1 MRGRTGGRTR
11 TRLRYWFDNFLARS
25 TLTLVACLTLACL
38 AVVVPVSVAQ
48 VLVGRPVPTTLA
60 GQAAAVWTT
69 VGATLRIGGA
79 VGAPAYVV
87 LSVLLALVS
96 LLFVSTLVSV
106 ITTGMNDKIL
116 ELRLGRSTIVEQRH
130 TVVLGW
136 SDQVFPVISELAK
149 ANAHRRRA
157 TVALLA
163 PRDKVQM
170 EEEITTKVGA
180 TGTTRVVCR
189 SGSPTDP
196 AVLARVSPHTAAAVI
211 VLSPLDHEGDRTV
224 VRTLLALGTVLGDT
238 AATTVVAAVREPAH
252 HTAAVLAAGPGG
264 RVLDIDAI
272 TARLLAQCSRQP
284 GLSLVHRELLD
295 FEDSEFHTVH
305 EPALTGRT
313 YGEALLSYAR
323 SCVVGLLRP
332 DGRPVLNPPASTVIA
347 AGDHI
352 VLITEN
358 DTTAV
363 VSHEPLTFDGSAVVV
378 AAPRET
384 RPARMLLMG
393 WNRRA
398 PLIIDQLA
406 RYGGPDARLDL
417 VAVGP
422 WAPHDLDVLAYD
434 SVIVLGAEATGSV
447 STADS
452 DYHVLETLL
461 HLRAAGQAA
470 GRSLHVAAELSD
482 DRNRLI
488 APMSPAADFVVSG
501 RLISLLM
508 TQISENPRTAALFE
522 ELFTAGGNRVHL
534 GPAADYVPLGRE
546 VAFADVVASGRRR
559 DRSVIGY
566 RLHAGSGTTPRFGVR
581 VNPDKGERV
590 AFGAAD
596 TVIAIMRDDQVP
608 SDGSCSEP

>member
-1 MRGRTGGRTR
+1 MRGRTGGRIR

-38 AVVVPVSVAQ
+38 ALVIPASVAQ
-48 VLVGRPVPTTLA
+48 VLVGRPVPATFA

-79 VGAPAYVV
+79 VGAPSFVV

-136 SDQVFPVISELAK
+136 SDQVFPVISELVT

-211 VLSPLDHEGDRTV
+211 VLSPGDHEGDRTV
-224 VRTLLALGTVLGDT
+224 VRTLLALGTVVGD
-238 AATTVVAAVREPAH
+238 AATTVVAAVRDPCH

-284 GLSLVHRELLD
+284 GLSLVHQELLD
-295 FEDSEFHTVH
+295 FAGSEFHTVQ

-313 YGEALLSYAR
+313 YGDALLSYAR

-332 DGRPVLNPPASTVIA
+332 DGRTALNPPATTVIT
-347 AGDHI
+347 AGDRI
-352 VLITEN
+352 VLITED

-363 VSHEPLTFDGSAVVV
+363 VSGEPFPFDENAIAVPV
-378 AAPRET
+378 PRET
-384 RPARMLLMG
+384 GPARMLLMG

-406 RYGGPDARLDL
+406 RYVGPDSRLDL
-417 VAVGP
+417 VTGGP
-422 WAPHDLDVLAYD
+422 WASHDLDVLAYD
-434 SVIVLGAEATGSV
+434 SVIVLGSEATGDV

-461 HLRAAGQAA
+461 HLRAAEQAA

-488 APMSPAADFVVSG
+488 APMSPGADFVVSG

-508 TQISENPRTAALFE
+508 TQISENPRIAALFE
-522 ELFTAGGNRVHL
+522 ELFTAGGNRIHL
-534 GPAADYVPLGRE
+534 GPAADYVALGHE
-546 VAFADVVASGRRR
+546 VAFADVVASGRRH

-566 RLHAGSGTTPRFGVR
+566 RLHAGSGTGPGFGVR
-581 VNPDKGERV
+581 VNPDKDERV
-590 AFGAAD
+590 LFGDAD
-596 TVIAIMRDDQVP
+596 TVIAIMRDL
-608 SDGSCSEP
+608 

>member
-1 MRGRTGGRTR
+1 MRGRAGEGIR

-25 TLTLVACLTLACL
+25 TLTLVAGLTLACL
-38 AVVVPVSVAQ
+38 ALVIPASVAQ
-48 VLVGRPVPTTLA
+48 VLVGRPVPTTLT
-60 GQAAAVWTT
+60 GQAAAVWAS

-136 SDQVFPVISELAK
+136 SDQVFPVISELVT

-163 PRDKVQM
+163 PRDKVEM
-170 EEEITTKVGA
+170 EEQITTKVGA

-211 VLSPLDHEGDRTV
+211 VLSPGDHEGDRTV
-224 VRTLLALGTVLGDT
+224 VRTLLALGAVVGDAP
-238 AATTVVAAVREPAH
+238 AATVVAAVREPAH

-272 TARLLAQCSRQP
+272 TARLLAQCARQP
-284 GLSLVHRELLD
+284 GLSLVHEELLD
-295 FEDSEFHTVH
+295 FAGCEFHIVH

-332 DGRPVLNPPASTVIA
+332 DGRPALNPPSATVISST
-347 AGDHI
+347 DRI

-358 DTTAV
+358 DSTAL
-363 VSHEPLTFDGSAVVV
+363 VSDEPLPFDGSAVVG

-384 RPARMLLMG
+384 GPARMLLLG

-398 PLIIDQLA
+398 PLIIEQLN
-406 RYGGPDARLDL
+406 RYADTEAARLDL
-417 VAVGP
+417 VTGGP
-422 WAPHDLDVLAYD
+422 RAAHGLDVLAYD
-434 SVIVLGAEATGSV
+434 SVIVLGSEAAGSV
-447 STADS
+447 AAADS

-461 HLRAAGQAA
+461 HLRAAERAA
-470 GRSLHVAAELSD
+470 GHSLHVTAELSD
-482 DRNRLI
+482 DQDRLI
-488 APMSPAADFVVSG
+488 APMSPGTDFVVSG

-522 ELFTAGGNRVHL
+522 ELFTAGGNRIHL
-534 GPAADYVPLGRE
+534 GPAAEYVPVGRE

-559 DRSVIGY
+559 GRSVIGY
-566 RLHAGSGTTPRFGVR
+566 RLHAESDTGPRYGIR
-581 VNPDKGERV
+581 VNPGKEERV
-590 AFGAAD
+590 VLGDAD
-596 TVIAIMRDDQVP
+596 TVIAVMRDL
-608 SDGSCSEP
+608 

>member
-1 MRGRTGGRTR
+1 MRGRTEARIR

-38 AVVVPVSVAQ
+38 AVVIPASVAQ
-48 VLVGRPVPTTLA
+48 VLVGRPVPVTLA

-79 VGAPAYVV
+79 VGAPSFVV

-136 SDQVFPVISELAK
+136 SDQVFPVISELVT

-211 VLSPLDHEGDRTV
+211 VLSPGDHEGDRTV
-224 VRTLLALGTVLGDT
+224 VRTLLALGTVLGD
-238 AATTVVAAVREPAH
+238 AASTTVVAAVREPCH

-284 GLSLVHRELLD
+284 GLSLVHQELLE
-295 FEDSEFHTVH
+295 FAGSEFHTVQ

-332 DGRPVLNPPASTVIA
+332 DGRPALNPPASTVIT
-347 AGDHI
+347 AGDRI
-352 VLITEN
+352 VLITED
-358 DTTAV
+358 DTTAIVSDEPFPFDENVIV
-363 VSHEPLTFDGSAVVV
+363 VP
-378 AAPRET
+378 APRET
-384 RPARMLLMG
+384 GSARMLLMG

-406 RYGGPDARLDL
+406 RYVGPDSRLDL
-417 VAVGP
+417 VPGGP
-422 WAPHDLDVLAYD
+422 WAPHDLHVLAYD
-434 SVIVLGAEATGSV
+434 SVIVLGSDAAGSV

-461 HLRAAGQAA
+461 HLRAAEQAA
-470 GRSLHVAAELSD
+470 GRSLHVVAELSD

-488 APMSPAADFVVSG
+488 APMSPGADFVVSG

-522 ELFTAGGNRVHL
+522 ELFTAGGNRIHL
-534 GPAADYVPLGRE
+534 GPAADYVPLGPE
-546 VAFADVVASGRRR
+546 VAFADVVASGRRC

-566 RLHAGSGTTPRFGVR
+566 RLHAGSGTGPRFGVR
-581 VNPDKGERV
+581 VNPDKDERV
-590 AFGAAD
+590 VFGDAD
-596 TVIAIMRDDQVP
+596 TVIAIMRDR
-608 SDGSCSEP
+608 

>member
-1 MRGRTGGRTR
+1 MGGRIR
-11 TRLRYWFDNFLARS
+11 TRLRYWFDNFLGRS
-25 TLTLVACLTLACL
+25 TLTLVACLTLVCL
-38 AVVVPVSVAQ
+38 AVVIPASVAQ

-79 VGAPAYVV
+79 VGAPAFVV

-116 ELRLGRSTIVEQRH
+116 ELRLGRSTIVEEQH

-136 SDQVFPVISELAK
+136 SDQVFPVISELVT

-180 TGTTRVVCR
+180 TGATRVVCR

-211 VLSPLDHEGDRTV
+211 VLSPGDHEGDWTV
-224 VRTLLALGTVLGDT
+224 VRTLLALGTVVG
-238 AATTVVAAVREPAH
+238 AAAAPTVVAAVREPSH

-284 GLSLVHRELLD
+284 GLSLVYQELLD
-295 FEDSEFHTVH
+295 FAGCEFHTVQ

-313 YGEALLSYAR
+313 YGDALLSYAR

-332 DGRPVLNPPASTVIA
+332 DGRPALNPPASTVITER
-347 AGDHI
+347 DRI
-352 VLITEN
+352 ILITED
-358 DTTAV
+358 DTTAL
-363 VSHEPLTFDGSAVVV
+363 VSDEPLPFDENAIVLPL
-378 AAPRET
+378 PRET
-384 RPARMLLMG
+384 KPARMLLMG

-406 RYGGPDARLDL
+406 RYVGPDSRLDL
-417 VAVGP
+417 VPGGP
-422 WAPHDLDVLAYD
+422 WAPHDLDALDVLAYD
-434 SVIVLGAEATGSV
+434 SVIVLGSEVAGSV
-447 STADS
+447 GTADS

-461 HLRAAGQAA
+461 HLRAAEQAA

-488 APMSPAADFVVSG
+488 APMSPGADFVVSG

-522 ELFTAGGNRVHL
+522 ELFTAGGNRIHL
-534 GPAADYVPLGRE
+534 GPAADYVPLGHT
-546 VAFADVVASGRRR
+546 VAFADVVAAGRRR

-566 RLHAGSGTTPRFGVR
+566 RLHAGSATGPRFGVR
-581 VNPDKGERV
+581 VNPGKDERV
-590 AFGAAD
+590 VFGEAD
-596 TVIAIMRDDQVP
+596 TVIAITRDR
-608 SDGSCSEP
+608 

>member
-1 MRGRTGGRTR
+1 MRGRATGGVR

-38 AVVVPVSVAQ
+38 AVVVPASVAQ

-60 GQAAAVWTT
+60 GQAAAVWAS

-116 ELRLGRSTIVEQRH
+116 ELRLGRSTIVEERH

-136 SDQVFPVISELAK
+136 SDQVFPVISELVT

-163 PRDKVQM
+163 PRDKVEM
-170 EEEITTKVGA
+170 EEEITTKVGP

-211 VLSPLDHEGDRTV
+211 VLSPGDRDGDRTV
-224 VRTLLALGTVLGDT
+224 VRTLLALGVVVGDDT
-238 AATTVVAAVREPAH
+238 ATTVVAAVREPAH
-252 HTAAVLAAGPGG
+252 HPAAVLAAGPGG

-284 GLSLVHRELLD
+284 GLSVVHQELLD
-295 FEDSEFHTVH
+295 FAGSEFHTVH

-313 YGEALLSYAR
+313 YGEALLSYPH

-332 DGRPVLNPPASTVIA
+332 DGGPALNPPAATVLTPH
-347 AGDHI
+347 DRI

-358 DTTAV
+358 DTTAQ
-363 VSHEPLTFDGSAVVV
+363 VSDAPLPHDGTVL
-378 AAPRET
+378 AATAT
-384 RPARMLLMG
+384 RALGPARMLLMG

-398 PLIIDQLA
+398 PLIIDQLD
-406 RYGGPDARLDL
+406 RYAGPGARLDL
-417 VAVGP
+417 VAGGP
-422 WAPHDLDVLAYD
+422 RLPPGLDVLAYD
-434 SVIVLGAEATGSV
+434 SVIVLGPEATGDAG
-447 STADS
+447 TADS
-452 DYHVLETLL
+452 DYHVLDTLL
-461 HLRAAGQAA
+461 HLRAAERAA

-482 DRNRLI
+482 DRDRLI
-488 APMSPAADFVVSG
+488 APMSPGTDFVVSG

-522 ELFTAGGNRVHL
+522 ELFSAGGNRIHL
-534 GPAADYVPLGRE
+534 GPAADYVLLGRE
-546 VAFADVVASGRRR
+546 VAFADVVAAGRRR
-559 DRSVIGY
+559 GRSVIGY
-566 RLHAGSGTTPRFGVR
+566 RLDAGAGAGPGFGVR
-581 VNPDKGERV
+581 VNPGKAERV
-590 AFGAAD
+590 VFGDAD
-596 TVIAIMRDDQVP
+596 TVIAVMRDLPDP
-608 SDGSCSEP
+608 P